1 MCPINLR
8 ALSMYTNTNKLLM
21 RIFTQILTW
30 YSPFQRLFKTVEYNF
45 VVHPK
50 GKISDI
56 QLKFSRAKTELIEIK
71 IHTAT
76 LWCHG
81 RNASF

>member
-8 ALSMYTNTNKLLM
+8 ALSMYNTNKLLM
-21 RIFTQILTW
+21 RIYPNIDVVFSIPKT
-30 YSPFQRLFKTVEYNF
+30 KTVEYNF

-56 QLKFSRAKTELIEIK
+56 QLKFVEPKQD
-71 IHTAT
+71 
-76 LWCHG
+76 
-81 RNASF
+81 N

>member
-8 ALSMYTNTNKLLM
+8 ALSMYTNTNKTYENIYPNIDVFSIPKDSL
-21 RIFTQILTW
+21 
-30 YSPFQRLFKTVEYNF
+30 KTVEYNF

-56 QLKFSRAKTELIEIK
+56 QLKFSEPK
-71 IHTAT
+71 
-76 LWCHG
+76 
-81 RNASF
+81 RN

>member
-30 YSPFQRLFKTVEYNF
+30 YSPFQKTLKKQWNIIS
-45 VVHPK
+45 VHPK

-56 QLKFSRAKTELIEIK
+56 QLKFKEPNGIDNK
-71 IHTAT
+71 IRIQVR
-76 LWCHG
+76 HG